1 VPAYT
6 NIDATNSCAAY
17 DTAGTTITGGNVQFN
32 TTVGANGNVF
42 VDLTEFDIFLAPGD
56 TLTVSVA
63 SISGGAQAS
72 VAAINWN
79 EDI

>member
-1 VPAYT
+1 
-6 NIDATNSCAAY
+6 
-17 DTAGTTITGGNVQFN
+17 
-32 TTVGANGNVF
+32 
-42 VDLTEFDIFLAPGD
+42 
-56 TLTVSVA
+56 LTVSVA